1 MTMVEL
7 TGEVTRKALLYLKE
21 QGETIETFPTSIVDF
36 VIEFAIAESH
46 FPNHYSDSDI
56 ADILSRH
63 KTVLAMMCMD
73 IYSKAGSE
81 GETSNH
87 EGTISRTYESAWI
100 SKSLIDSLPNFVNTP
115 GTLR

>member
-7 TGEVTRKALLYLKE
+7 TGEVTKKALLYLKE
-21 QGETIETFPTSIVDF
+21 QGEDIETFPTSIVDF

-46 FPNHYSDSDI
+46 IPNHYTEGEI
-56 ADILSRH
+56 AEKLDGS
-63 KTVLAMMCMD
+63 KTVLAMMCLD

-81 GETSNH
+81 GEMSNR
-87 EGTISRTYESAWI
+87 EGSILRAYESAWI

>member
-21 QGETIETFPTSIVDF
+21 QGEDIETFPTSIVDF

-46 FPNHYSDSDI
+46 IPNHYAESEI
-56 ADILSRH
+56 AEKLGGS
-63 KTVLAMMCMD
+63 KTVLAMMCLD

-81 GETSNH
+81 GEMSNH
-87 EGTISRTYESAWI
+87 EGSISRTYESAWI